1 MSKQPVKKDVKS
13 KKKELGLYS
22 KALLNRKISISFNF
36 LGKNIK
42 ENLEKIVKKES
53 EGKCIKEGYIKKD
66 STNIISYSSGL
77 LKENLI
83 YFDVVFECLICNP
96 VEGMNIKCK
105 SKNITQAGIRAV
117 SLDDP
122 SPVVIYISRDH
133 HINNNYFNN
142 VKEDEEI
149 NIRVI
154 GQRFELNDK
163 EISIVGELIEPKDRK
178 KKTTTKKTKL
188 VIKEN

>member
-1 MSKQPVKKDVKS
+1 MNTSKEKKEFKS
-13 KKKELGLYS
+13 KKREIGLYVKS
-22 KALLNRKISISFNF
+22 LLNRKISIPFQY

-42 ENLEKIVKKES
+42 DNLEKIIKKES

-66 STNIISYSSGL
+66 SSNIISYSSGV

-105 SKNITQAGIRAV
+105 SKNITQAGIRAI

-133 HINNNYFNN
+133 HFNNNYFNT

-149 NIRVI
+149 TIRVI
-154 GQRFELNDK
+154 GQRFELND
-163 EISIVGELIEPKDRK
+163 EQISIVGELIEPKEKRK
-178 KKTTTKKTKL
+178 KTTKKTKL
-188 VIKEN
+188 VIKET

>member
-1 MSKQPVKKDVKS
+1 MNTSKEKKEFKS
-13 KKKELGLYS
+13 KKKEIGLYVKS
-22 KALLNRKISISFNF
+22 LLNRKISIPFQY

-42 ENLEKIVKKES
+42 DNLEKIIKKES

-66 STNIISYSSGL
+66 SSNIISYSSGV

-133 HINNNYFNN
+133 HFNNNYFNT

-149 NIRVI
+149 TIRVI
-154 GQRFELNDK
+154 GQRFELND
-163 EISIVGELIEPKDRK
+163 EQISIVGELIEPKEKRK
-178 KKTTTKKTKL
+178 KTTKKTKL
-188 VIKEN
+188 VIKET

>member
-1 MSKQPVKKDVKS
+1 MNTSKEKKEFKS
-13 KKKELGLYS
+13 KKREIGLYVKS
-22 KALLNRKISISFNF
+22 LLNRKISIPFQY

-42 ENLEKIVKKES
+42 DNLEKIIKKES

-66 STNIISYSSGL
+66 SSNIISYSSGV

-133 HINNNYFNN
+133 HFNNNYFNT

-149 NIRVI
+149 TIRVI
-154 GQRFELNDK
+154 GQRFELND
-163 EISIVGELIEPKDRK
+163 EQISIVGELIEPKEKRK
-178 KKTTTKKTKL
+178 KTTKKTKL
-188 VIKEN
+188 VIKET

>member
-1 MSKQPVKKDVKS
+1 MNTSKEKKEFKS
-13 KKKELGLYS
+13 KKREIGLYVKS
-22 KALLNRKISISFNF
+22 LLNRKISIPFQY

-42 ENLEKIVKKES
+42 DNLEKIIKKES

-66 STNIISYSSGL
+66 SSNIISYSSGV

-96 VEGMNIKCK
+96 VECMNIKCK
-105 SKNITQAGIRAV
+105 SKNITQAGIRAI

-133 HINNNYFNN
+133 HFNNNYFNT

-149 NIRVI
+149 TIRVI
-154 GQRFELNDK
+154 GQRFELND
-163 EISIVGELIEPKDRK
+163 EQISIVGELIEPKEKRK
-178 KKTTTKKTKL
+178 KTTKKTKL
-188 VIKEN
+188 VIKET

>member
-1 MSKQPVKKDVKS
+1 MNTSKENKEFKS
-13 KKKELGLYS
+13 KKREVGLYVKS
-22 KALLNRKISISFNF
+22 LLNRKISIPFQY

-42 ENLEKIVKKES
+42 DNLEKIIKKES

-66 STNIISYSSGL
+66 SSNIISYSSGV

-133 HINNNYFNN
+133 HFNNNYFNT

-149 NIRVI
+149 TIRVI
-154 GQRFELNDK
+154 GQRFELND
-163 EISIVGELIEPKDRK
+163 EQISIVGELIEPKEKRK
-178 KKTTTKKTKL
+178 KTTKKTKL
-188 VIKEN
+188 VIKET